1 MFFAQ
6 NKNRHK
12 FPRILDVCRN
22 VEYNA
27 ASDRA
32 KMQQKIINELLKTE
46 SAQKQAKTEGSDKS
60 CMAAGMESNKHLQ
73 HIETKKRQKNDN
85 QQEMLQQGPRG
96 KKQEASRKQVDF
108 ESV

>member
-1 MFFAQ
+1 M
-6 NKNRHK
+6 
-12 FPRILDVCRN
+12 
-22 VEYNA
+22 EYNA

-32 KMQQKIINELLKTE
+32 KMQQEIINELLKAE

-60 CMAAGMESNKHLQ
+60 CIAAGMESNKHLQ
-73 HIETKKRQKNDN
+73 HTKTKKRQNNDN

-96 KKQEASRKQVDF
+96 EKQEASGKQVYF